1 MWCNVTQLFVSRK
14 MGPKKEPKLSRFLPL
29 DDTARLPA
37 LLSSLTLLGSDTMQD
52 LEEGTCNIPV
62 QSIEVHTRASD
73 SILKSGFET
82 HLSYIKSGKSLSVS
96 IWGRG
101 LVLFYLPGV
110 ATISICKLDSTCIS
124 LFYRCGSSLYLSREL
139 ISNLTS
145 IVTTRSRR

>member
-52 LEEGTCNIPV
+52 LEEGTSNIPV

-73 SILKSGFET
+73 SILKSDFET
-82 HLSYIKSGKSLSVS
+82 H
-96 IWGRG
+96 
-101 LVLFYLPGV
+101 
-110 ATISICKLDSTCIS
+110 
-124 LFYRCGSSLYLSREL
+124 
-139 ISNLTS
+139 
-145 IVTTRSRR
+145 

>member
-52 LEEGTCNIPV
+52 LEEGTSNVPV
-62 QSIEVHTRASD
+62 QSVEVHTRASD
-73 SILKSGFET
+73 SILISDFET
-82 HLSYIKSGKSLSVS
+82 NFRKTKSGKGLSVS

-110 ATISICKLDSTCIS
+110 ATMPIYILVKIVFFYLLDAVPVCT
-124 LFYRCGSSLYLSREL
+124 
-139 ISNLTS
+139 
-145 IVTTRSRR
+145 

>member
-62 QSIEVHTRASD
+62 QSVEVHTRASD
-73 SILKSGFET
+73 SILKSDFET
-82 HLSYIKSGKSLSVS
+82 HLSKTKSGKSVSVS

-110 ATISICKLDSTCIS
+110 ATMPIYKLYFSV
-124 LFYRCGSSLYLSREL
+124 F
-139 ISNLTS
+139 
-145 IVTTRSRR
+145 

>member
-14 MGPKKEPKLSRFLPL
+14 MGPKKEPKLSRYLPL

-52 LEEGTCNIPV
+52 LEEGTSNIPL
-62 QSIEVHTRASD
+62 QSVEVHTRASD
-73 SILKSGFET
+73 SILKSDFET
-82 HLSYIKSGKSLSVS
+82 NLSKTKSGKGLSVS

-110 ATISICKLDSTCIS
+110 ATMPIYILAQIVFFYLLDAVPVCT
-124 LFYRCGSSLYLSREL
+124 
-139 ISNLTS
+139 
-145 IVTTRSRR
+145 

>member
-1 MWCNVTQLFVSRK
+1 

-52 LEEGTCNIPV
+52 LEERTSNIPV
-62 QSIEVHTRASD
+62 QSVEVHTRALD
-73 SILKSGFET
+73 STLKSDFET
-82 HLSYIKSGKSLSVS
+82 HLSKTKSGKSVSVS

-110 ATISICKLDSTCIS
+110 AIMPIYKLYFSV
-124 LFYRCGSSLYLSREL
+124 F
-139 ISNLTS
+139 
-145 IVTTRSRR
+145 

>member
-1 MWCNVTQLFVSRK
+1 

-52 LEEGTCNIPV
+52 LEECNIPV
-62 QSIEVHTRASD
+62 QSVEVHTRALD
-73 SILKSGFET
+73 STLKSDFET
-82 HLSYIKSGKSLSVS
+82 HLSKTKSGKSVSVS

-110 ATISICKLDSTCIS
+110 ATMPIYKLYFSV
-124 LFYRCGSSLYLSREL
+124 F
-139 ISNLTS
+139 
-145 IVTTRSRR
+145 